1 MKRLLLNAKSPNLI
15 NAVGKLVGTL
25 LVAAL
30 LIDTNTIYAQTDN
43 SLAPSIRSPHYNESS
58 SSRPW
63 PGANAEPP
71 SAPYIRDFSKPFNEY
86 TWISAHNA
94 YLNDTTTELERGVRS
109 LMWDLHPLRSST
121 SNGYSTDAYM
131 CHHTPPS
138 GDEFPNAGCSALGVT
153 KKKFST
159 ELEKIKNFLDQTEN
173 KNAVVTLFLEDR
185 IDIEYIQKAFNEV
198 PNLDSYIFKI
208 SDYANTNQWPTLQ
221 KIIDSNRRIIIML
234 ERENG
239 NYLFSG
245 STTELPKDKIFI
257 KQNLYNLG
265 VAGFSKDNWA
275 CNSRYDDGKH
285 EDDKIYYNYL
295 YKTIDKSGFQQWP
308 RLFTMNQFHSI
319 FSSKPHAAQID
330 NNLTWLEFRVDN
342 ACKLSNESV
351 RMVPNYI
358 ALDFTQ
364 VGDAIPYAGAL
375 TEGGVYFYEKNDGYS
390 EAYPDTRPGALTSDD
405 VVCVLPTSV
414 EWDVRLNAAG
424 CENDEARSLA
434 LRGVK
439 KGTSIKLFDKPDSSK
454 SDDWTEIEV
463 LRDIALTERVVVG
476 TFEKSYSDSNVKVT
490 SHPHNGLDGKVSHIT
505 IEPVTGSVMPK
516 LSLGNQEGDVFCN
529 VPVDAALSFELE
541 SGADHWGCKNDQAAT
556 AVLSNALAGTTITLF
571 GTKNSDEKCSQG
583 CLRIFVRKDMTS
595 SFNIGNIQ
603 EFGQSKESPDG
614 SAIAYRFG
622 GDQALDGKVSYM
634 TVNMNTFGGQNVI
647 PTSAEADGGRGEWG
661 NKASCPA
668 PTVAWGFDLR
678 NEKDQGQEGDN
689 SGLNSLRMYCSAN
702 NGASTTLISS
712 NNGYWG
718 DWSSIYKCSA
728 TNGPLK
734 GFALKRL
741 WSRDHRDEVEATEVR
756 GICQDNT
763 VIGGDLGY
771 WGTWSYNF
779 ICPAG
784 ENVVGFK
791 NRVESKQGEGD
802 DTAMNG
808 LRMYCA
814 KSLVNALPVT
824 PIVRQLTPS
833 TALLYWDEP
842 AEQSGIA
849 EFNILGDDK
858 PLLTTHKNFTEFNT
872 AGIKKI
878 SVTAVDF
885 DNNMSPPKTITLPTY
900 DTTPPAPPTGLVVS
914 NLQGGLVEVSWD
926 KTSAPASELSYETSG
941 NSMVSKIPTEN
952 SMVIADTLP
961 PSNFTF
967 SIRAHKYNDTYSD
980 PATLFIDRTPPS
992 TPTSLTFSELKPTS
1006 LRLTWGASTD
1016 DIKMKEY
1023 YIYKDD
1029 VYLKAVAA
1037 TSTSILQL
1045 KPGENHTFSVRA
1057 RDAAENMSAPVPV
1070 FVDRESP
1077 KPVKDLAYSKVTD
1090 SSLLL
1095 SWSPSS
1101 DNVAVTGYAITRDD
1115 GQTFDSKTTHYNDTT
1130 LQPVTTY
1137 RYTVAAYDAN
1147 ANMSTPA
1154 PLLVDRVPP
1163 SAPLN
1168 PQYSNDTGTTLKLKW
1183 DASSDDIGLTGYNV
1197 YTDKIPEAVATSA
1210 TPEVVVEKLMPVTTY
1225 TFYIEAIDAA
1235 GNKSPRTPI
1244 LVDRVPPT
1252 APVFFYAHDQT
1263 ATFPT
1268 LSWSAASDDI
1278 EVTGYELV
1286 ANNNID
1292 KKIEFPSNILTV
1304 RLEGMDP
1311 AVEHAFSLRAF
1322 DAVGHYSSPIEF
1334 NLQPDRPAQPTGLK
1348 GTVISGG
1355 GAIFD
1360 WFKGAD
1366 NRTVKFAVKTNTGI
1380 NEEITST
1387 QITVGGNGGPITIQ
1401 VQAIDKDGVRSL
1413 SVVRSITP
1421 K

>member
-1 MKRLLLNAKSPNLI
+1 MNRLLCKTEPHNLI
-15 NAVGKLVGTL
+15 NSACKLLGTL
-25 LVAAL
+25 LVTAL

-43 SLAPSIRSPHYNESS
+43 SLAPSVRSPHYNESS

-71 SAPYIRDFSKPFNEY
+71 SAPYIRDFSKPFNKY
-86 TWISAHNA
+86 TWVSAHNA
-94 YLNDTTTELERGVRS
+94 YMNDTTEQLKSGVRS

-121 SNGYSTDAYM
+121 SNDYTVDAYM

-138 GDEFPNAGCSALGVT
+138 DDDQPNQGCSGLGVA
-153 KKKFST
+153 KKKFSS
-159 ELEKIKNFLDQTEN
+159 ELEKVKNFLDQPEN
-173 KNAVVTLFLEDR
+173 KNAVVTIFLEDR
-185 IDIEYIQKAFNEV
+185 IDNEYIQKAFNEV
-198 PNLDSYIFKI
+198 PNLSNYIFRI
-208 SDYANTNQWPTLQ
+208 SDYANTPQWPTLQ
-221 KIIDSNRRIIIML
+221 KIIDSNRRIIIFL
-234 ERENG
+234 ERKNG

-245 STTELPKDKIFI
+245 NTMELPKDKIFSM
-257 KQNLYNLG
+257 QNTFDLG
-265 VAGFSKDNWA
+265 LAGVTKDNWA
-275 CNSRYDDGKH
+275 CNSRYDDGKY
-285 EDDKIYYNYL
+285 DKDHIFYNYR
-295 YKTIDKSGFQQWP
+295 YKMIDKSGFQLWP
-308 RLFTMNQFHSI
+308 RLFTMNQFHSL
-319 FSSKPHAAQID
+319 FSSAPHAAQID

-342 ACKLSNESV
+342 ACKKSNKDF

-414 EWDVRLNAAG
+414 EWDVRLKAAG

-454 SDDWTEIEV
+454 SDDWVEIEV

-476 TFEKSYSDSNVKVT
+476 TFEKSYSDRDVKVT

-505 IEPVTGSVMPK
+505 IEPVTGSVTPK
-516 LSLGNQEGDVFCN
+516 LSLGDQEGDIFCN
-529 VPVDAALSFELE
+529 VPVDATLSFELG

-571 GTKNSDEKCSQG
+571 GTKNADEKCSQG

-603 EFGQSKESPDG
+603 EFGQSIESSDG

-634 TVNMNTFGGQNVI
+634 TVNMNRFGGQDVI
-647 PTSAEADGGRGEWG
+647 PTSAEADGGWGEWG

-678 NEKDQGQEGDN
+678 NEKDQGQKGDN
-689 SGLNSLRMYCSAN
+689 SGLNSLRMYCSEN
-702 NGASTTLISS
+702 SGASTTLISS

-728 TNGPLK
+728 ANGPLK

-771 WGTWSYNF
+771 WGTWSSNF

-784 ENVVGFK
+784 ENVVGFT
-791 NRVESKQGEGD
+791 NRVEPDQGEGD

-814 KSLVNALPVT
+814 KSLTSALPVT
-824 PIVRQLTPS
+824 PLVRQLTPS
-833 TALLYWDEP
+833 TALLYWEEP
-842 AEQSGIA
+842 AGQSGIA
-849 EFNILGDDK
+849 EFKVEADGK
-858 PLLTTHKNFTEFNT
+858 PLLTTHQNFTEFNT
-872 AGIKKI
+872 AGVNKI

-885 DNNMSPPKTITLPTY
+885 DNNMSPTQSINLPAY
-900 DTTPPAPPTGLVVS
+900 DTVPPAPPTGLKVS

-926 KTSAPASELSYETSG
+926 KTSAPINELTYETSG
-941 NSMVSKIPTEN
+941 NSMVAKIPTEY
-952 SMVIADTLP
+952 SMVIADTTP
-961 PSNFTF
+961 PANFTF
-967 SIRAHKYNDTYSD
+967 SIRAHKYNDTYSA
-980 PATLFIDRTPPS
+980 PTTLFIDRTPPS
-992 TPTSLTFSELKPTS
+992 TPTLLTFSELQPTS
-1006 LRLTWGASTD
+1006 LKLAWGASTD

-1023 YIYKDD
+1023 YVYKDD
-1029 VYLKAVAA
+1029 VYLEAITG
-1037 TSTSILQL
+1037 TSYSVLQL

-1057 RDAAENMSAPVPV
+1057 RDAAENLSAPVSV

-1077 KPVKDLAYSKVTD
+1077 KPVKDLTYSNVTD

-1095 SWSPSS
+1095 SWSPST

-1115 GQTFDSKTTHYNDTT
+1115 NQTFDSKVTNFNDTT
-1130 LQPVTTY
+1130 LQPATTY
-1137 RYTVAAYDAN
+1137 RYTVTAYDAN

-1154 PLLVDRVPP
+1154 PLLIDREPP

-1183 DASSDDIGLTGYNV
+1183 DASSDDIGVTGYNI
-1197 YTDKIPEAVATSA
+1197 YTDKTPEAIATSA
-1210 TPEVVVEKLMPVTTY
+1210 TPEVIVEKLRPVTTY

-1244 LVDRVPPT
+1244 QVDRVPPAT
-1252 APVFFYAHDQT
+1252 PVFFYASDQT
-1263 ATFPT
+1263 SDFPT
-1268 LSWSAASDDI
+1268 LNWSAATDDI
-1278 EVTGYELV
+1278 AVTGYELV
-1286 ANNNID
+1286 VDNNHD
-1292 KKIEFPSNILTV
+1292 KKIELPSTQFSA
-1304 RLEGMDP
+1304 RLEGMDSTL
-1311 AVEHAFSLRAF
+1311 EHPFSLRAF
-1322 DAVGHYSSPIEF
+1322 DAAGNYSSPIEF
-1334 NLQPDRPAQPTGLK
+1334 NLQPNRPNEPTSLK
-1348 GTVISGG
+1348 GTAISNNGVV
-1355 GAIFD
+1355 FD
-1360 WFKGAD
+1360 WFKGPD
-1366 NRTVKFAVKTNTGI
+1366 NRTVKYAVKTNTGI
-1380 NEEITST
+1380 DQEITST
-1387 QITVGGNGGPITIQ
+1387 QISVTSKSKVTIQ
-1401 VQAIDKDGVRSL
+1401 VQAIDKDGVKSL
-1413 SVVRSITP
+1413 SVTRTITP
-1421 K
+1421 HE